1 MLIVLTGKTASG
13 KDTIKDILLSKYP
26 NLKTV
31 ITTTS
36 RAPRSGEIDGVNH
49 HFLTKEQFQ
58 KAIDESKFI
67 EYVEYGRNFYGTQK
81 KDLKD
86 HLNGALLWRIDP
98 SRAGEIRQFL
108 KRAFPSQVADK
119 LIKNLKV
126 IYITVSDDVVLE
138 RLRERGL
145 AEDEIQNRM
154 ADDAATWE
162 ENEKNYDYVVE
173 NIPGKLDET
182 IDKVVQIL
190 NNSYSN

>member
-26 NLKTV
+26 NLKKV

-36 RAPRSGEIDGVNH
+36 RAPRSGEINGVHH

-58 KAIDESKFI
+58 KAIDEGKFI
-67 EYVEYGRNFYGTQK
+67 EYVEYGGNFYGTQI
-81 KDLKD
+81 KDLED
-86 HLNGALLWRIDP
+86 HLNGDLLWRIDP
-98 SRAGEIRQFL
+98 SRAGEVRQFL
-108 KRAFPSQVADK
+108 KRAFPSQVSDK

-126 IYITVSDDVVLE
+126 IYITVSDEEVLE

-182 IDKVVQIL
+182 ADKVIQIIQTK
-190 NNSYSN
+190 S